1 VICVEVNDEISEATP
16 VYIEIRHNGRGSV
29 PRLSVIDDGLNRLD
43 EVVVMDVS
51 AVGVTNADEEVL
63 PVLVFSA
70 PPRRRGQPRPRP
82 I

>member
-1 VICVEVNDEISEATP
+1 MIGVEVNDEISEATP
-16 VYIEIRHNGRGSV
+16 VYIEIPHNGRGSV
-29 PRLSVIDDGLNRLD
+29 PKLSVTDDGPNHLD

-51 AVGVTNADEEVL
+51 PAGVTNADEEVL

-70 PPRRRGQPRPRP
+70 SPLRRAQPRPRP